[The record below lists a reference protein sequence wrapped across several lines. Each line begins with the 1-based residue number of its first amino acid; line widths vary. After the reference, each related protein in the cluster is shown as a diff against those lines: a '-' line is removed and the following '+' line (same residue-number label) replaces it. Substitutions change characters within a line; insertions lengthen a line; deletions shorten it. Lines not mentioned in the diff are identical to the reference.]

1 MNLKEVCC
9 FLSEKKSWEEI
20 APAITIFEN
29 QIKNFAEDNKKHKK
43 VRYAA
48 YYNLMKIYYN
58 ADDLE
63 NAEKKANLLI
73 KNEYDEKDGKEMLES
88 IQSLRKLQ
96 DIHKTN
102 SAHFE
107 VKNETKHVLN
117 WRN

>member
-20 APAITIFEN
+20 APAIAIYEN

-63 NAEKKANLLI
+63 NAEKNANLLI
-73 KNEYDEKDGKEMLES
+73 KNEYDEKDGKEMIES
-88 IQSLRKLQ
+88 IETRKKLLA
-96 DIHKTN
+96 INKTN
-102 SAHFE
+102 TSHFQ
-107 VKNETKHVLN
+107 VQNENKHLLN
-117 WRN
+117 FRD